1 MKTTPH
7 PDHLPN
13 AKDWHTS
20 LDPRWLVFAVVG
32 TALFL
37 AVAACKLQGSAGS
50 SKGQAGDP
58 ALQFLHYFPD
68 QPEYRKFV
76 AFGDAAAWHTSWNVP
91 RIASAAELKNSTDTS
106 FAYWLGIMPNQ
117 TLPPECLDLNYIYSY
132 SLKDTYGFD
141 LFGMDRYIYAGQ
153 PPKIV
158 SVLEFRS
165 DRQAIADALTA
176 KGYSAQELA
185 PGWVLYSLN
194 EDYALNVQAKM
205 HAEQMGNLNR
215 ILLSD
220 HFMIVGKATEV
231 VAPALEAGTG
241 KTPSLAD
248 DNDYIASVQALKD
261 PSLKDAGEL
270 VGVIWVDGKEFTSPD
285 YFFGQKSE
293 AAISDLAA
301 KYGLN
306 SDLPAYSLAA
316 FATRHSLKDKATYLI
331 LALVFPK
338 GTDAEAA
345 SQVLQ
350 DRLEKADS
358 LAANKPF
365 LEVMNATDVK
375 VYAVQAGGLPVT
387 LAVFHL
393 DDPEPKALTEGSRP
407 TARVRSWFDF
417 VAKRDLMFLYT
428 RP

>member
-1 MKTTPH
+1 LKTTPH

-13 AKDWHTS
+13 AKNWHAS
-20 LDPRWLVFAVVG
+20 LDHRWLVFAVVG
-32 TALFL
+32 AILFL
-37 AVAACKLQGSAGS
+37 ATAACKLQGNAVS
-50 SKGQAGDP
+50 SKGQPGDP
-58 ALQFLHYFPD
+58 TLQFLHYFPD
-68 QPEYRKFV
+68 QLEYRKFV
-76 AFGDAAAWHTSWNVP
+76 AFGDAAAWHTSWDVP

-106 FAYWLGIMPNQ
+106 FAYWTGIMPDQ

-141 LFGMDRYIYAGQ
+141 LFSMDRYVYAGY

-158 SVLEFRS
+158 SILEFRS
-165 DRQAIADALTA
+165 DRQAIADALIA
-176 KGYSAQELA
+176 KGYLAQELE

-194 EDYALNVQAKM
+194 EDYALDVQAKM

-220 HFMIVGKATEV
+220 HFMIVGKATEA
-231 VAPALEAGTG
+231 VAPALEASTG

-248 DNDYIASVQALKD
+248 DKDYIASVQALKD
-261 PSLKDAGEL
+261 PSLKDTGEL

-293 AAISDLAA
+293 AEINDLVE

-306 SDLPAYSLAA
+306 SDLPTYSLAA
-316 FATRHSLKDKATYLI
+316 FATRHSLKDKATTLI

-350 DRLEKADS
+350 DRMEQADS
-358 LAANKPF
+358 LATKRPF
-365 LEVMNATDVK
+365 LEVMNAKDVK
-375 VYAVQAGGLPVT
+375 FYAVQAGGLPVT
-387 LAVFHL
+387 LAVFRL
-393 DDPEPKALTEGSRP
+393 DDPKPKALTEGSRP
-407 TARVRSWFDF
+407 MAKVRSWFYF

-428 RP
+428 HP